1 MLLWLAILSEK
12 ESINIQVRVQ
22 PNAARNEVVGFADG
36 VWRVRVA
43 APPVQGKANRE
54 LVDFL
59 SHVLRVSKNRVTIL
73 RGQATRNKVIAV
85 AGLTREEIARRLSGG

>member
-1 MLLWLAILSEK
+1 MSVSEGAVTI
-12 ESINIQVRVQ
+12 SLRVQ
-22 PNAARNEVVGFADG
+22 PDAARNEVVGFAGDIL
-36 VWRVRVA
+36 RVRVA

-59 SHVLRVSKNRVTIL
+59 SHVLRVNKSRVTIL

-85 AGLTREEIARRLSGG
+85 AGLTREEITRRLSGG

>member
-85 AGLTREEIARRLSGG
+85 AGLTREEITRRLSGG